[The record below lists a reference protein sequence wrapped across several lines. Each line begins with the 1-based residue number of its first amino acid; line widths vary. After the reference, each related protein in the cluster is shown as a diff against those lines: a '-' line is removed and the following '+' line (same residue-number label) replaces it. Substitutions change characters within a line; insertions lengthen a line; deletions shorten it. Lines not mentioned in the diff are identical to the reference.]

1 MATASTLGLPILLLA
16 LPLAT
21 AAHDPSSHAHGA
33 AAAPTGPRG
42 AQLDTGCAKPSQ
54 QRFDRGFYLLHNMD
68 YTRARAA
75 FEQGA
80 AADPACAMLSW
91 GAAMT
96 YFQPLWPGK
105 PNDAAVAK
113 GARAAAA
120 ARAAARSETERG
132 YAAAV
137 SAFYEGD
144 GVDYGLRLQH
154 WAAGQRQL
162 ARQRP
167 DDVEAQAF
175 FQLSRLAS
183 RDRKDKT
190 YAESLDAAREI
201 ERLLRLRPDHPGLMH
216 YLVHAYDNPGL
227 AQQGVDVSKQYMATS
242 PDTAHAL
249 HMPSH
254 IYTRLGDWPRMI
266 DANQRSA
273 AAALTH
279 PTADERVSRDF
290 LHAADYLVY
299 GQLQTGDDRAA
310 TATAARIDP
319 ATPYE
324 ENFGA
329 GAYALSA
336 VPARLA
342 LERRD
347 FARAAKLAPRA
358 VPYNWDQ
365 FPWAEAVTHA
375 ARGLGAARSGDAA
388 AAKLELAE
396 LERLQARIEA
406 PWWAERV
413 GIEHDAIA
421 AWLAWA
427 DRDAARAERLM
438 RAAAARETA
447 AGKDSVEP
455 GHVIAAV
462 EEWGELLLQ
471 LGRPQEALAA
481 FEASLRESPN
491 RFNALYGAAHAA
503 EQAGQDEQARAY
515 YRQLLQTAS
524 KASTRPQLAR
534 ARLFL
539 AGK

>member
-1 MATASTLGLPILLLA
+1 MGTASKSCVPLLLLA
-16 LPLAT
+16 LPLAA
-21 AAHDPSSHAHGA
+21 AAHDPARHAHGA
-33 AAAPTGPRG
+33 AAPMGPRG
-42 AQLDTGCAKPSQ
+42 AQLDTGCATSSQ
-54 QRFDRGFYLLHNMD
+54 QQFDRGFYLLHNMD

-75 FEQGA
+75 FEQAA
-80 AADPACAMLSW
+80 AADPGCAMLSW

-113 GARAAAA
+113 GAQAAAA
-120 ARAAARSETERG
+120 ARAAARSEADRG

-137 SAFYEGD
+137 SAFYEGE
-144 GVDYGLRLQH
+144 GVDYGLRLKH
-154 WAAGQRQL
+154 WAAGQRLL
-162 ARQRP
+162 AEQRP

-190 YAESLDAAREI
+190 YAESLAAAREI
-201 ERLLRLRPDHPGLMH
+201 ERLLQRRPDHPGLMH

-227 AQQGVDVSKQYMATS
+227 AQQGVGVSKQYMATS

-266 DANQRSA
+266 DANRRSA

-279 PTADERVSRDF
+279 PTADKRVSRDF
-290 LHAADYLVY
+290 LHAVDYLVY

-310 TATAARIDP
+310 AATAARIDP

-324 ENFGA
+324 QNFGA

-347 FARAAKLAPRA
+347 FAGAAKLAARA
-358 VPYNWDQ
+358 VPYNWEQ
-365 FPWAEAVTHA
+365 FPWAEAIAHA

-388 AAKLELAE
+388 TARAALAE
-396 LERLQARIEA
+396 LERLQARIDA

-421 AWLAWA
+421 AWLAWNEH
-427 DRDAARAERLM
+427 DAAKAEALM

-462 EEWGELLLQ
+462 EEWGELLLE
-471 LGRPQEALAA
+471 LKRPREALAA

-503 EQAGQDEQARAY
+503 ELAGQREQARAY
-515 YRQLLQTAS
+515 YRQLLRTAS
-524 KASTRPQLAR
+524 KASTRPELAR
-534 ARLFL
+534 ARRFL
-539 AGK
+539 AGP

>member
-1 MATASTLGLPILLLA
+1 MRTATKWCVPILSMA
-16 LPLAT
+16 LPLA
-21 AAHDPSSHAHGA
+21 AAGHDGHEHHAA
-33 AAAPTGPRG
+33 MSTGMRG
-42 AQLDTGCAKPSQ
+42 AHLDTGCIETSQ

-75 FEQGA
+75 FETA
-80 AADPACAMLSW
+80 ASADPACAMLSW

-105 PNDAAVAK
+105 PNDAALAR
-113 GARAAAA
+113 GAQAAAA
-120 ARAAARSETERG
+120 ARAAARTEADRG

-137 SAFYEGD
+137 SAFYAGD
-144 GVDYGLRLQH
+144 GIDYGLRLQH
-154 WAAGQRQL
+154 WAAAQKRL
-162 ARQRP
+162 AEQRP
-167 DDVEAQAF
+167 DDIEAQAF
-175 FQLSRLAS
+175 HQLSRLAA

-190 YAESLDAAREI
+190 YAESIAAGHDI
-201 ERLLRLRPDHPGLMH
+201 ERLLQQRPDHPGLMH

-227 AQQGVDVSKQYMATS
+227 ALNGVDVSKQYMATS

-273 AAALTH
+273 AAALDH
-279 PTADERVSRDF
+279 PTADGRVSRDF

-310 TATAARIDP
+310 AATAARIDP

-329 GAYALSA
+329 GAYALAA

-347 FARAAKLAPRA
+347 FAGAAALVPRA
-358 VPYNWDQ
+358 TPYDWEQ

-375 ARGLGAARSGDAA
+375 ARGLGAARSGDAET
-388 AAKLELAE
+388 AKAELAE
-396 LERLQARIEA
+396 LERLQSRIDA

-413 GIEHDAIA
+413 GIERDVIA
-421 AWLAWA
+421 AWLAWN
-427 DRDAARAERLM
+427 DHDAARAETRM
-438 RAAAARETA
+438 RAAATRETA

-455 GHVIAAV
+455 GHVVVAS
-462 EEWGELLLQ
+462 EEWGELLLA
-471 LGRPQEALAA
+471 LGRASEAQAA
-481 FEASLRESPN
+481 FETSLRESPN
-491 RFNALYGAAHAA
+491 RFNALYGAARSAERAGQH
-503 EQAGQDEQARAY
+503 EQAAAY
-515 YRQLLQTAS
+515 YRQLLEIAS
-524 KASTRPQLAR
+524 ESSPRPELENAR
-534 ARLFL
+534 RFL
-539 AGK
+539 AGRN

>member
-1 MATASTLGLPILLLA
+1 MRAGAMCCLPALWLA
-16 LPLAT
+16 LLPAV
-21 AAHDPSSHAHGA
+21 AQDHHAHGA
-33 AAAPTGPRG
+33 GDAAQAGARG
-42 AQLDTGCAKPSQ
+42 AHLETGCAEASQ
-54 QRFDRGFYLLHNMD
+54 QQFDRGFYLLHNMD

-75 FEQGA
+75 FETAA

-105 PNDAAVAK
+105 PNEAALAK
-113 GARAAAA
+113 GAAAAA
-120 ARAAARSETERG
+120 VARAAARSEAGRG

-137 SAFYEGD
+137 SAFYEGKD
-144 GVDYGLRLQH
+144 IDYGLRLQH
-154 WAAGQRQL
+154 WAAAQRQL
-162 ARQRP
+162 AQQRP

-175 FQLSRLAS
+175 SLLSRLAA

-190 YAESLDAAREI
+190 YAESLAAAGEI
-201 ERLLRLRPDHPGLMH
+201 EHLLQRRPQHPGLMH

-227 AQQGVDVSKQYMATS
+227 AQHGVGVSKQYMATS

-279 PTADERVSRDF
+279 PTADQRVSRDF
-290 LHAADYLVY
+290 LHATDYLVY

-310 TATAARIDP
+310 TATAARIDA

-324 ENFGA
+324 QNFGA
-329 GAYALSA
+329 GAYALAA

-347 FARAAKLAPRA
+347 YAVAATLSPRA
-358 VPYNWDQ
+358 VPYNWEQ
-365 FPWAEAVTHA
+365 FPWADAITHA
-375 ARGLGAARSGDAA
+375 ARGLGAVRSGDAA
-388 AAKLELAE
+388 SARIELAE
-396 LERLQARIEA
+396 LERLQARIDA

-421 AWLAWA
+421 AWLAWHA
-427 DRDAARAERLM
+427 RDAARAEALM
-438 RAAAARETA
+438 RGAAARETA

-455 GHVIAAV
+455 GHVVVAV
-462 EEWGELLLQ
+462 EEFGDLLLEMK
-471 LGRPQEALAA
+471 RPQEALAA

-491 RFNALYGAAHAA
+491 RFNALDGAARAA
-503 EQAGQDEQARAY
+503 EQAGQHAQARVHY
-515 YRQLLQTAS
+515 QRLLDTAAPS
-524 KASTRPQLAR
+524 SSRPELAQ
-534 ARLFL
+534 ARRFL
-539 AGK
+539 AKRE